1 MDKTCPISP
10 QPVSWVRD
18 PRRWAFAGLGVASVG
33 LGWLGVFVPGLP
45 TTIFLIIAS
54 YCFTRSCPWL
64 EDRLLR
70 IPLFA
75 PYMKVLD
82 EGRGMS
88 RAAARSALLSMWSC
102 VSLSLTVLYLAARLT
117 PVIAA
122 IVVLAAV
129 AGTAMILLY
138 ARKPRP
144 VSVASFSSHEGDL
157 ATRDERYLD
166 GLGGQDGR

>member
-1 MDKTCPISP
+1 MRGVPGLPTGLSPRQNGCSLMEDTCPVDRP
-10 QPVSWVRD
+10 AVSWVRD
-18 PRRWAFAGLGVASVG
+18 PRRWAFAGIGLASVG
-33 LGWLGVFVPGLP
+33 MGWLGVFVPGLP

-88 RAAARSALLSMWSC
+88 RKAATSALVSMWSC
-102 VSLSLTVLYLAARLT
+102 VSLSCAILYAAGRLR
-117 PVIAA
+117 PWV
-122 IVVLAAV
+122 AAV
-129 AGTAMILLY
+129 IVLSAIAGTGMILLY

-144 VSVASFSSHEGDL
+144 AR
-157 ATRDERYLD
+157 T
-166 GLGGQDGR
+166 

>member
-1 MDKTCPISP
+1 MAAPRWRRPALSIVSPCPGSVTRAAGRLP
-10 QPVSWVRD
+10 ESAW
-18 PRRWAFAGLGVASVG
+18 RRSG

-54 YCFTRSCPWL
+54 YCFARSCPWL

-88 RAAARSALLSMWSC
+88 RKAATSALVSMWSC
-102 VSLSLTVLYLAARLT
+102 VALSLTILFVAGRLT
-117 PVIAA
+117 PW
-122 IVVLAAV
+122 V
-129 AGTAMILLY
+129 AGLIVLLAGVGSATILYY
-138 ARKPRP
+138 ARPRTA
-144 VSVASFSSHEGDL
+144 V
-157 ATRDERYLD
+157 
-166 GLGGQDGR
+166 

>member
-1 MDKTCPISP
+1 MQNTCPVDR

-18 PRRWAFAGLGVASVG
+18 PRRWAFAGLGVGSAG

-54 YCFTRSCPWL
+54 YCFARSCPWL

-88 RAAARSALLSMWSC
+88 KKAATSALASMWSC
-102 VSLSLTVLYLAARLT
+102 VGVSLGILYLAGRLA
-117 PVIAA
+117 PWMAAA
-122 IVVLAAV
+122 IVLAAV
-129 AGTAMILLY
+129 AGSGMILLY
-138 ARKPRP
+138 ARKPRAART
-144 VSVASFSSHEGDL
+144 S
-157 ATRDERYLD
+157 
-166 GLGGQDGR
+166 

>member
-1 MDKTCPISP
+1 MERTTPAQP
-10 QPVSWVRD
+10 QPVSWIRD
-18 PRRWAFAGLGVASVG
+18 PRRWAFAGVGLASVG
-33 LGWLGVFVPGLP
+33 LGWVGVFVPGMP

-88 RAAARSALLSMWSC
+88 RQAVRTALVSMWSSVG
-102 VSLSLTVLYLAARLT
+102 VSLAILFAAGRLR
-117 PVIAA
+117 PWVAGLI
-122 IVVLAAV
+122 VLAAL
-129 AGTAMILLY
+129 AGTGMILLY
-138 ARKPRP
+138 GRKPLAAAVAVPGARP
-144 VSVASFSSHEGDL
+144 TPPPAG
-157 ATRDERYLD
+157 
-166 GLGGQDGR
+166 

>member
-1 MDKTCPISP
+1 MDKTCPVAP

-54 YCFTRSCPWL
+54 YCFARSCPWL

-88 RAAARSALLSMWSC
+88 LAAAKSALLSMWSC
-102 VSLSLTVLYLAARLT
+102 VSLSLTVLYLAGRLT
-117 PVIAA
+117 PVIAT

-138 ARKPRP
+138 ARKPSP
-144 VSVASFSSHEGDL
+144 VSA
-157 ATRDERYLD
+157 
-166 GLGGQDGR
+166 

>member
-1 MDKTCPISP
+1 MDKACPVTP

-33 LGWLGVFVPGLP
+33 MGWLGVFVPGLP

-54 YCFTRSCPWL
+54 YCFARSCPWL

-75 PYMKVLD
+75 PYMNVLD

-88 RAAARSALLSMWSC
+88 RAAAKSALLSMWSC
-102 VSLSLTVLYLAARLT
+102 VSVSLSVLYLSGRLK
-117 PVIAA
+117 PWLAA
-122 IVVLAAV
+122 IIVLAAV

-138 ARKPRP
+138 ARKPAP
-144 VSVASFSSHEGDL
+144 H
-157 ATRDERYLD
+157 TP
-166 GLGGQDGR
+166 

>member
-1 MDKTCPISP
+1 MPEPNCPLDHR
-10 QPVSWVRD
+10 PVSWVRD
-18 PRRWAFAGLGVASVG
+18 PRRWAFAGLGLASAG
-33 LGWLGVFVPGLP
+33 LGWIGVFVPGLP

-88 RAAARSALLSMWSC
+88 KTAVKSALTSMWTC
-102 VSLSLTVLYLAARLT
+102 VGVSLGVLSFAGRLS
-117 PVIAA
+117 A
-122 IVVLAAV
+122 IVATAIVLAAV
-129 AGTAMILLY
+129 GGTAMILLY
-138 ARKPRP
+138 GRKPRTTTA
-144 VSVASFSSHEGDL
+144 VRS
-157 ATRDERYLD
+157 
-166 GLGGQDGR
+166 

>member
-1 MDKTCPISP
+1 MSEPNCPVEH

-18 PRRWAFAGLGVASVG
+18 PRRWAFAGIGLASAG
-33 LGWLGVFVPGLP
+33 LGWIGVFVPGLP

-88 RAAARSALLSMWSC
+88 KAAVVSALTSMWSC
-102 VSLSLTVLYLAARLT
+102 VGVSLGVLYLSGGLSQVVA
-117 PVIAA
+117 AA
-122 IVVLAAV
+122 IVLGAIG
-129 AGTAMILLY
+129 GTGMILLY
-138 ARKPRP
+138 GRKPRAAKA
-144 VSVASFSSHEGDL
+144 VV
-157 ATRDERYLD
+157 TR
-166 GLGGQDGR
+166 